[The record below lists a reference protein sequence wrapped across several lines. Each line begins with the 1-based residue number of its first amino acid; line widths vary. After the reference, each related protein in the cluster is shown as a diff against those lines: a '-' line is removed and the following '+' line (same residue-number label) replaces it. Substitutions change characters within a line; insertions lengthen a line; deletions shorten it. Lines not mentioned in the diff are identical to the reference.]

1 MQSYGVNVPQDQQI
15 RFRSKP
21 RAPVPAGTKL
31 EPSPNARALR
41 PAEPGLLKDPNL
53 RCARPSLSLSRLPC
67 SAGAR
72 ASLLRSAG

>member
-15 RFRSKP
+15 RFRSSKQ

-41 PAEPGLLKDPNL
+41 PVEPGLLKDPNL
-53 RCARPSLSLSRLPC
+53 R
-67 SAGAR
+67 
-72 ASLLRSAG
+72 